1 MPETLSPETFD
12 FDEWFADANLP
23 EESADIYTRADVISE
38 LRDLER
44 RIELAD
50 AVEDAGENTVSEKSA
65 SAQLRDQYEKLAETF
80 TSSKI
85 TVYLRALTGTKRQE
99 ILEVHNAAQKK
110 DKNKETDAEFM
121 FRLLSESIVG
131 LKRAGGER
139 KPMKLGQAD
148 VRRLYLQVGDAQIQ
162 VLRNAYLNASNAVP
176 EVSADF
182 LPGASSKATT
192 DE

>member
-1 MPETLSPETFD
+1 MPETLSPDTFD

-50 AVEDAGENTVSEKSA
+50 ATEVEAERTISEKSA
-65 SAQLRDQYEKLAETF
+65 SAQLRAEYEKLAESF
-80 TSSKI
+80 TGSKI
-85 TVYLRALTGTKRQE
+85 TVYMRALTGTKRQE
-99 ILEVHNAAQKK
+99 ILNVHNEAQKK
-110 DKNKETDAEFM
+110 NPKKETDAEFM

-131 LKRAGGER
+131 MKRAGGER
-139 KPMKLGQAD
+139 VEATLSQAD
-148 VRRLYLQVGDAQIQ
+148 VRKLYGQVGDAQIQ
-162 VLRNAYLNASNAVP
+162 VLRNAYLNASNKAP

-182 LPGASSKATT
+182 LPSASSKATT

>member
-1 MPETLSPETFD
+1 MPENLSPETFD

-50 AVEDAGENTVSEKSA
+50 AVEDAGEKTVSEKSA
-65 SAQLRDQYEKLAETF
+65 SAQLRDQYEQLAETF

-139 KPMKLGQAD
+139 KSMRLGQAD

>member
-50 AVEDAGENTVSEKSA
+50 TVEDAGEKTISEKPA

-80 TSSKI
+80 TNSKI

-139 KPMKLGQAD
+139 KPVKLGQAD

-162 VLRNAYLNASNAVP
+162 VLRNAYLSASNAAP

-182 LPGASSKATT
+182 LPSASSKATT